1 MHFNVTTAL
10 LCGDCCFRED
20 HHAPFC
26 PYHHASLALLRD
38 GRTGGLTLWLLLVQS
53 VLALCGVGYALVL
66 RALIDAA
73 VAGLRLQFL
82 RSTAWLIGLIL
93 FQIAL
98 RAVER
103 HLSEYTRATL
113 ENRFKGRLFATLL
126 QKDYAAVAAVHSGE
140 WLNRLTSDTTVVA
153 DTMAQVLPGAA
164 GMLVRLIAAAA
175 VLLYIEPRLAAVI
188 LPAGCSAG
196 PVGHR
201 VPPHPQAPAQTDTGV

>member
-1 MHFNVTTAL
+1 MSRSAHTTTLRWLCSVT
-10 LCGDCCFRED
+10 
-20 HHAPFC
+20 
-26 PYHHASLALLRD
+26 

-126 QKDYAAVAAVHSGE
+126 
-140 WLNRLTSDTTVVA
+140 
-153 DTMAQVLPGAA
+153 
-164 GMLVRLIAAAA
+164 
-175 VLLYIEPRLAAVI
+175 
-188 LPAGCSAG
+188 
-196 PVGHR
+196 
-201 VPPHPQAPAQTDTGV
+201 